1 MATNEKLLIETLH
14 DGLGIDVV
22 EGFKKLVSSQ
32 FGGNPGKGFGELIQ
46 NFIDSYPSFVPI
58 EERRGA
64 ITTGEKM
71 ISMTDFGSG
80 LSLEKIKLL
89 LTLGGTDKDQDPS
102 KIGKFG
108 IGFYAMLNPRLKT
121 NKIEVITRCEG
132 QVVKIIMEIPDPE
145 KLPVLKLTVLD
156 ISINFSTRIQV
167 WFDTDESVDKCL
179 SYAKEVLEY
188 YPCKVTIDDLP
199 FLSVWGHAEKDG
211 TRIFSA
217 GSQKG
222 FLKKT
227 YYKPVVK
234 VLCQYEYITELT
246 VSSFAK
252 GGYSLSYD
260 LKDYLQD
267 QMPYLADY
275 DAVINNDRL
284 ALTLSRDSFYL
295 NSQFTEMVT
304 LLRKMLMSK
313 VYEQLSNQRL
323 DNQDILA
330 NLYIL
335 KDRIRNHFQN
345 APKEKKDYTTEEL
358 VIDLLIKSKI
368 FPVADTLEMYSIA
381 DIKKALTPTV
391 PLFYSENKMNV
402 QWLGGSF
409 VHDFILL
416 PPKCIVCFGAKFF
429 YDELLRTLFK
439 DIVDLD
445 SIQQDQNK
453 ISELIKRRIVDKSAI
468 TPRCRLIGDLMLT
481 PVQKGMLRN
490 INYILGHE
498 EIKNVISENIN
509 IPVKSITAAFFTVEE
524 EGAYISTGLFNTDG
538 IPLSSEVVSNFE
550 SESGEESQNNLP
562 KDLFLGLRMDH
573 PLINSLLGSNNEYK
587 AYYTMTYIAN
597 ELTRCQKILIPYSP
611 WYHLIK
617 EKLAGEMRVAMMNQ
631 MLS

>member
-1 MATNEKLLIETLH
+1 
-14 DGLGIDVV
+14 
-22 EGFKKLVSSQ
+22 
-32 FGGNPGKGFGELIQ
+32 
-46 NFIDSYPSFVPI
+46 
-58 EERRGA
+58 
-64 ITTGEKM
+64 
-71 ISMTDFGSG
+71 
-80 LSLEKIKLL
+80 
-89 LTLGGTDKDQDPS
+89 
-102 KIGKFG
+102 
-108 IGFYAMLNPRLKT
+108 
-121 NKIEVITRCEG
+121 
-132 QVVKIIMEIPDPE
+132 
-145 KLPVLKLTVLD
+145 
-156 ISINFSTRIQV
+156 
-167 WFDTDESVDKCL
+167 
-179 SYAKEVLEY
+179 
-188 YPCKVTIDDLP
+188 
-199 FLSVWGHAEKDG
+199 
-211 TRIFSA
+211 
-217 GSQKG
+217 
-222 FLKKT
+222 
-227 YYKPVVK
+227 
-234 VLCQYEYITELT
+234 
-246 VSSFAK
+246 
-252 GGYSLSYD
+252 
-260 LKDYLQD
+260 
-267 QMPYLADY
+267 
-275 DAVINNDRL
+275 
-284 ALTLSRDSFYL
+284 
-295 NSQFTEMVT
+295 MVT
-304 LLRKMLMSK
+304 LLRNLLLTKL
-313 VYEQLSNQRL
+313 YEQLSNHRL

-335 KDRIRNHFQN
+335 KERIRNYFQN

-368 FPVADTLEMYSIA
+368 FPVADTQEMYSIA
-381 DIKKALTPTV
+381 DIKTTLTPTV

-416 PPKCIVCFGAKFF
+416 PPKCIICLGAKFF

-445 SIQQDQNK
+445 SIQQNQNK

-509 IPVKSITAAFFTVEE
+509 IPVKSINAAFFTVEE

-538 IPLSSEVVSNFE
+538 IPLTSEFVSNFE
-550 SESGEESQNNLP
+550 RESEEESQNNLP
-562 KDLFLGLRMDH
+562 KDIFLGLRMDH

-631 MLS
+631 ILS